1 LNPDIFPL
9 FTDTYPMTKA
19 MRAELACVILF
30 TVFGLISQLKLW
42 KIVKERREKTATT
55 RLERDQQTAREE
67 EALGRKIE
75 EDFTKE
81 RAQWEATYGDKT
93 KQQDSAVCSTMG
105 SPKTSSSLKEKRTS
119 VYDSVEMVPIS
130 KGGVIRSA
138 SSRAPMSPSVTVSVL
153 QEDDIQQI
161 DNEGN
166 PVPANKGL
174 STMYSDVP
182 HNITHNVRSS
192 SDIMSPDGLPR
203 SFSARSSLHASAR
216 SPPVIVPLPFKIP
229 QEDDAQSEK
238 GDNDSVSAV
247 PESVQESLSNNRRFS
262 KRLSGSALKRFSAS
276 RHSPQNFDPEEAMM
290 IPHIEDDRSSLA
302 ATLDESDGGLS
313 LPEMSPPQSPRHTMV
328 EEQPS
333 ATSAYME
340 DAPQM
345 FAKYVDSPALIIS
358 DTETDNNG
366 SEAGK
371 NVDKEEITATNEA
384 GPSSATPGGVRQ
396 SLTIS
401 TDPKFGTLG
410 AKGSYISSPTLRY
423 EIVVSPTKEEDGRSQ
438 AIGAA
443 APFVAESHAQ
453 NFQVALPEK
462 LSKVALS
469 YRTNEWA
476 KHLEAA
482 EKPEADDLV
491 EPASPGVQL
500 DHGSGECAVPIS
512 DEILQ
517 PLISQT
523 NSRRVSTESKVYP
536 SGNPIRSN
544 SNFSRTSQ
552 MEPPYSLS
560 QTPSGVASRAISPL
574 PVVLSPKPSNTLMG
588 KRESLVRN
596 RVSTQSFTV
605 PSTNVAAEQENI
617 TLAQRRRLL
626 QHQKPPLASQQ
637 WRQSSQGVQEQGL
650 NFDSH
655 APKRIS
661 SSADPNKREVLL
673 AGWRESIRQDGT
685 GTPVQTM
692 TASEETRRAA
702 MLTERRKKEIEKQ
715 KRDMAKQ
722 QRESIMET
730 QMRSGAMLEAHRDAM
745 RRMQASANKKL

>member
-1 LNPDIFPL
+1 
-9 FTDTYPMTKA
+9 MTKA

-30 TVFGLISQLKLW
+30 TIFGLISQLKLW
-42 KIVKERREKTATT
+42 KIVKERREKTAIT

-75 EDFTKE
+75 DDFIKE

-93 KQQDSAVCSTMG
+93 KQQDSVVCSSMG

-119 VYDSVEMVPIS
+119 VYNSVEMVPIS
-130 KGGVIRSA
+130 KGGAIKSGN
-138 SSRAPMSPSVTVSVL
+138 SKAPISPGVMVSVL

-161 DNEGN
+161 NNEGN
-166 PVPANKGL
+166 PVPANTGL
-174 STMYSDVP
+174 SKMHSDVH
-182 HNITHNVRSS
+182 HNIAHNPRAS
-192 SDIMSPDGLPR
+192 SDIMSPDGFPR
-203 SFSARSSLHASAR
+203 SFSARSSLQASAR

-229 QEDDAQSEK
+229 QEDDARSEK

-247 PESVQESLSNNRRFS
+247 PESVQESLSNNKRFS
-262 KRLSGSALKRFSAS
+262 KRLSGSALKRFSVG
-276 RHSPQNFDPEEAMM
+276 RHSPQNFDAEEAMM

-302 ATLDESDGGLS
+302 ATLDESDDGMS
-313 LPEMSPPQSPRHTMV
+313 LPEMSPSQSPRHTIM

-333 ATSAYME
+333 ATSAYANETPM
-340 DAPQM
+340 M
-345 FAKYVDSPALIIS
+345 FAKYVDSPALVIS
-358 DTETDNNG
+358 NTEIDNDAY
-366 SEAGK
+366 EAGRTIDEK
-371 NVDKEEITATNEA
+371 GITATNEA
-384 GPSSATPGGVRQ
+384 GLSPTTPGGVRQ

-401 TDPKFGTLG
+401 TDPKSGTLRS
-410 AKGSYISSPTLRY
+410 KGSLISSPALRC
-423 EIVVSPTKEEDGRSQ
+423 ETDVSATREENGMNQQTGS
-438 AIGAA
+438 A
-443 APFVAESHAQ
+443 APFVAESHVG
-453 NFQVALPEK
+453 NFQGALPEK

-500 DHGSGECAVPIS
+500 DHGLEESAVPIS

-517 PLISQT
+517 PLATQT
-523 NSRRVSTESKVYP
+523 NSRRVSTESKVYLN
-536 SGNPIRSN
+536 SNPIRSN

-552 MEPPYSLS
+552 MEPPYLMSR
-560 QTPSGVASRAISPL
+560 TPSGVASRAISPL
-574 PVVLSPKPSNTLMG
+574 PIALSPKPSNTLMG

-596 RVSTQSFTV
+596 RVSSQSFT
-605 PSTNVAAEQENI
+605 PPPTNVAAEQENI

-626 QHQKPPLASQQ
+626 QHQKPPLASQP
-637 WRQSSQGVQEQGL
+637 WRQSSQGVQEQSQ

-655 APKRIS
+655 APKRTTS
-661 SSADPNKREVLL
+661 FPDPNKREVLL
-673 AGWRESIRQDGT
+673 AGWRESIRQDGA

-692 TASEETRRAA
+692 TASEENRRAA
-702 MLTERRKKEIEKQ
+702 MLTERRKKEMEKQ
-715 KRDMAKQ
+715 KRDTAKQ